1 MSKRAPLLLLEDMV
15 LASQKITAYT
25 NDQTFES
32 FAGNAMVVDAVVR
45 NFEILGEAASKMP
58 HAFTAVNP
66 QIPWRQIKDYRNRL
80 IHEYFGTDP
89 HLLWALRS
97 REIPRLTDL
106 LEFLIAQ
113 PD

>member
-80 IHEYFGTDP
+80 IHEYFGIDP
-89 HLLWALRS
+89 NLIWTIRS
-97 REIPRLTDL
+97 REIPQLTEL
-106 LEFLIAQ
+106 LKSLITQ
-113 PD
+113 PN

>member
-1 MSKRAPLLLLEDMV
+1 MSKRAPRLLLEDMV

-25 NDQTFES
+25 KDQTFES
-32 FAGNAMVVDAVVR
+32 FAVVR

-58 HAFTAVNP
+58 QVFTAVNP

-106 LEFLIAQ
+106 LESLIAQ